1 MATGQVESLAQGIM
15 ALPKPNPLKHIDSPN
30 CIQPTSKE
38 IPKRR
43 FKKKGKRMRKQRQQQ
58 RAIRVKEIVTWKT
71 FLRSNPQSQCLQA
84 TEREKR
90 IGGST
95 SQRKKGVNGKGQKEM
110 AKASSLSDFI
120 VGGSSALKT
129 CT

>member
-1 MATGQVESLAQGIM
+1 
-15 ALPKPNPLKHIDSPN
+15 
-30 CIQPTSKE
+30 
-38 IPKRR
+38 
-43 FKKKGKRMRKQRQQQ
+43 MRKQRQQQ